1 MEAQSTAGGGVGFA
15 SLLTIV
21 FIVLKLTNVIQ
32 WSWMWVLS
40 PRWISFILF
49 LLGIILLFIL
59 AIASDRWG

>member
-1 MEAQSTAGGGVGFA
+1 MEAQSTTEGGVGFA

-40 PRWISFILF
+40 PLWISFILF